1 MEKSKMHKDR
11 ISISKQEIIND
22 IKTELIKKNAVEIS
36 LNKKLQVEERVDHF
50 SLEIDIVDMYGITL
64 VNPYNDDQEDISF
77 EDAQIPV
84 LISILEEIENDRF
97 EITEELSA
105 E

>member
-1 MEKSKMHKDR
+1 MDKSKMHKDR

-22 IKTELIKKNAVEIS
+22 IKAELIKKNAVEIS
-36 LNKKLQVEERVDHF
+36 LNKKLQIEERVDHF
-50 SLEIDIVDMYGITL
+50 SLEVDIIDMYGITL

-77 EDAQIPV
+77 EDAQTPV

-97 EITEELSA
+97 EITEKLSTK
-105 E
+105 

>member
-1 MEKSKMHKDR
+1 
-11 ISISKQEIIND
+11 
-22 IKTELIKKNAVEIS
+22 
-36 LNKKLQVEERVDHF
+36 
-50 SLEIDIVDMYGITL
+50 MYGITL

-77 EDAQIPV
+77 EDAQTPV